1 MEDKYLITCGTIF
14 LITFNFLVIL
24 IGKAMFGSLGMIC
37 GIIYSIIFGGT
48 ALFFDY
54 KVGQY
59 FVNKIKERKARKK
72 DE

>member
-24 IGKAMFGSLGMIC
+24 IGKPVFASLGIVP
-37 GIIYSIIFGGT
+37 GILYSIIFGGT

-59 FVNKIKERKARKK
+59 FVNKIKEIKARKK